1 MRSDDARRTRRD
13 LAGGGRRRGR
23 RGGRETRRTG
33 GVSWYVA
40 GTAIRTPT
48 HGRASGFI
56 ARDYDDDDARTT
68 SDDEAASSNERSVS
82 LFDATAFIAI
92 FS

>member
-1 MRSDDARRTRRD
+1 MRSDARRTRRD
-13 LAGGGRRRGR
+13 LAWGGRRRGR

-56 ARDYDDDDARTT
+56 ARDDDDDDARTT
-68 SDDEAASSNERSVS
+68 SDDEAASSNKRSVS